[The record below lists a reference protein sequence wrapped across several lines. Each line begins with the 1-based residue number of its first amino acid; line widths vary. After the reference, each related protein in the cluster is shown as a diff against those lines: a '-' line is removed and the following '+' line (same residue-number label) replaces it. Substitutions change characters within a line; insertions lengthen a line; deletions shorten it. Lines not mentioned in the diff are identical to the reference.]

1 MDNVII
7 YLQIYFK
14 NGGIDMAFDSKVSFC
29 PECFKDWYLFK
40 PTDTPEK
47 NPEYQNCEYCGAKL
61 LHTKMTAEEKFLIKH
76 ISKDKDFFMAMLKL
90 REDDIIEYQTK
101 ISAFRDKARRDGCY
115 DSPKQ
120 SNQPKC
126 PTCRSTNIRKIGTG
140 ERVASV
146 VGFGIFSKKINKT
159 WKCNNCGYT
168 W

>member
-1 MDNVII
+1 
-7 YLQIYFK
+7 
-14 NGGIDMAFDSKVSFC
+14 
-29 PECFKDWYLFK
+29 
-40 PTDTPEK
+40 
-47 NPEYQNCEYCGAKL
+47 
-61 LHTKMTAEEKFLIKH
+61 MTAEEEILIKH
-76 ISKDKDFFMAMLKL
+76 ISEDKDFFMAMLKL

-101 ISAFRDKARRDGCY
+101 ISAFRDKARQDGY
-115 DSPKQ
+115 YGSPKQ

-126 PTCRSTNIRKIGTG
+126 PTCGSTNIRKIGTG

>member
-1 MDNVII
+1 
-7 YLQIYFK
+7 
-14 NGGIDMAFDSKVSFC
+14 MALNSKVSFC
-29 PECFKDWYLFK
+29 SKCFKCWGFEQDAK
-40 PTDTPEK
+40 PEE
-47 NPEYQNCEYCGAKL
+47 NPEYQNCKYCGAKII
-61 LHTKMTAEEKFLIKH
+61 HTKMTAEEKFLIEH
-76 ISKDKDFFMAMLKL
+76 ISEDKDFFMAMLKL

-126 PTCRSTNIRKIGTG
+126 PTCGSTNIRKIGTG